1 MKSYT
6 FVFVGL
12 LAVLITVGLVFL
24 FVPTAPPTPHVL
36 PAPTNIVFLIGDGMG
51 FEQVKAAGLF
61 LNGQEG
67 TLSFESWPHKA
78 EVSTY
83 SASSEVTDSA
93 ASSTAMAT
101 GHKVNNGVISR
112 AIPGDGRP
120 LETILERFAATG
132 RSTGLV
138 TTTEITHATPAG
150 FGAHTIS
157 RGKNPEIAE
166 CYLNQ
171 TRPNVLFGGGGALK
185 GDAALAAGYNVVTD
199 RAGLDQLDTESVTHV
214 AGLFGEGHMPY
225 EYDYLAKK
233 DLQYDVLP
241 RLSEMACTALRILD
255 NNAQGFFLM
264 IEGGTIDHAGHGN
277 DLARNVH
284 ETIEFAR
291 TAQLVMDWVGGRRD
305 TLVVV
310 TADHETGGL
319 KVVCGNGKGVL
330 PTVTWSTKGHTPVRV
345 PAYAWG
351 VNAHHVSGIMDNTQ
365 WFQIGLGLAPLP
377 APSTMPAVAEREAA
391 AMFAAGR

>member
-1 MKSYT
+1 I
-6 FVFVGL
+6 VVGL
-12 LAVLITVGLVFL
+12 LFH
-24 FVPTAPPTPHVL
+24 FVPTAPPTPRVL
-36 PAPTNIVFLIGDGMG
+36 PAPTNIIFLIGDGMG

-67 TLSFESWPHKA
+67 TLAFESWPHQA

-83 SASSEVTDSA
+83 SANSEVTDSA
-93 ASSTAMAT
+93 ASATAMAT
-101 GHKVNNGVISR
+101 GHKVNNGVISQ

-120 LETILERFAATG
+120 LETILERFAAMG
-132 RSTGLV
+132 RGTGLV
-138 TTTEITHATPAG
+138 TTTEITDATPAC
-150 FGAHTIS
+150 FAAHTMD
-157 RGKNPEIAE
+157 RGKNPDIAE

-171 TRPNVLFGGGGALK
+171 TRPNVLFGGGKTLK
-185 GDAALAAGYNVVTD
+185 VDAAMAAGYTVVTD
-199 RAGLDQLDTESVTHV
+199 RAGLEQLDTESVTHV

-241 RLSEMACTALRILD
+241 HLSEMACVAMRILD
-255 NNAQGFFLM
+255 NNPRGFFLM
-264 IEGGTIDHAGHGN
+264 IEGGKIDHAGHGN
-277 DLARNVH
+277 DLQRNVH

-291 TAQLVMDWVGGRRD
+291 TAQRVMDQVGGRCD

-319 KVVCGNGKGVL
+319 KVIRGNGQGVL

-351 VNAHHVSGIMDNTQ
+351 LGAHHVSGIMDNTQ
-365 WFQIGLGLAPLP
+365 WFRIGLGLAPLP
-377 APSTMPAVAEREAA
+377 APTTMPAVP
-391 AMFAAGR
+391 AGQPDAKVPAVAGAN